1 MIKARSVKCYNIVKK
16 NRVLKPSE
24 LITSWQKFAIFIPKN
39 TRNCLAKQDQAGVFS
54 VGYS

>member
-16 NRVLKPSE
+16 NRVLKPGE

>member
-1 MIKARSVKCYNIVKK
+1 MNKARSVKCCNIVKK
-16 NRVLKPSE
+16 TRVLKPSE
-24 LITSWQKFAIFIPKN
+24 LRTSWQKFSIFIPKN